1 MTQPADQALDQL
13 GTEPTDDH
21 LLPIANARD
30 TARVAWR
37 LCRQRRWPLLGAVVS
52 FVLVGLSA
60 LVPPWMLG
68 EIVDAVNESHDS
80 ITTYAVAIAVAAVV
94 GAVFSAL
101 SVTFVARA
109 GEPAV
114 AALREDVL
122 DKALELDAQRLEE
135 AGSGDVLSRVG
146 DDSRT
151 VADALDELVPTLVN
165 SGVVVSFTVVGLL
178 ALDWR
183 LGLAGL
189 VAAPFYLLGLR
200 WYLPRSG
207 PYYRKERIAQG
218 ARAEA
223 LVGGLR
229 GAATLRAFGH
239 ERDQLRV
246 IDDRSGRARDLSLA
260 VFRLLTRFFA
270 RSNRAEIIGLGSVLL
285 VGFVLVREDATTV
298 GAVTAAAL
306 YFHRLFNPIGAL
318 LFVFD
323 ALQSTGASLARLVGI
338 TQLPPRRTGAPS
350 PASRGDLELVGV
362 GHSYR
367 PGHPVLDPTDLVV
380 GPGERVAVV
389 GATGA
394 GKTTL
399 GAIAGGVLDPTQGTV
414 RLAGMAYDDLD
425 PDALRSR
432 VALVSQDFH
441 VFAGTVRDAVTLTRP
456 DADDD
461 TVLDALATVR
471 AGGWVRAL
479 EDGLDTVIGDGGHS
493 LTPAQ
498 AQQVALARVLLADP
512 WFVVL
517 DEATAEAG
525 SSGARDLEL
534 ATGAVTEGRGALIV
548 AHRLT
553 QSQAADRV
561 LVLHDGRII
570 EQGTHD
576 ELVALGGRYA
586 ELWSAWSA

>member
-1 MTQPADQALDQL
+1 MTGSTPGPA
-13 GTEPTDDH
+13 TDH
-21 LLPIANARD
+21 LLPIATARD
-30 TARVAWR
+30 TARVAWS
-37 LCRQRRWPLLGAVVS
+37 LCRQRRWPLLGAIVS

-60 LVPPWMLG
+60 LVAPWMLG
-68 EIVDAVNESHDS
+68 RIVDAVNESEDS
-80 ITTYAVAIAVAAVV
+80 ITVYVVAIAIAAVV
-94 GAVFSAL
+94 GAAFSAL
-101 SVTFVARA
+101 SVSFVARA

-114 AALREDVL
+114 AALREEVL
-122 DKALELDAQRLEE
+122 DRALGLDAQRLEA

-151 VADALDELVPTLVN
+151 VAEALDELVPTLVN
-165 SGVVVSFTVVGLL
+165 SAVVVGFTVVGLL

-189 VAAPFYLLGLR
+189 VAAPFYVLGLR

-223 LVGGLR
+223 LVGGVR

-239 ERDQLRV
+239 EQDQLRV
-246 IDDRSGRARDLSLA
+246 IDERSGRARDISID
-260 VFRLLTRFFA
+260 VFKLLTRFFA
-270 RSNRAEIIGLGSVLL
+270 RSNRAEIIGLSSVLL
-285 VGFVLVREDATTV
+285 VGFFLVREDATTV

-323 ALQSTGASLARLVGI
+323 ALQSTGASLARLVGV
-338 TQLPPRRTGAPS
+338 TQLPPPRTGAPA
-350 PASRGDLELVGV
+350 PDVRGNLELTGI

-367 PGHPVLDPTDLVV
+367 PGHPVLAPTDLIV
-380 GPGERVAVV
+380 GPDERVAVV

-399 GAIAGGVLDPTQGTV
+399 GAIAGAVLEPTRGTV
-414 RLAGMAYDDLD
+414 RLGGMEYDALD

-441 VFAGTVRDAVTLTRP
+441 VFAGTIRDAVTLARP

-461 TVLDALATVR
+461 AVLDVLATVR
-471 AGGWVRAL
+471 ATAWVREL
-479 EDGLDTVIGDGGHS
+479 EDGLDTVIGDGGHT

-525 SSGARDLEL
+525 SAGARDLEL
-534 ATGAVTEGRGALIV
+534 ATSAVTEGRGALIV

-553 QSQAADRV
+553 QSQTADRV
-561 LVLHDGRII
+561 LVLHEGEVI

-586 ELWSAWSA
+586 ELWAAWSA